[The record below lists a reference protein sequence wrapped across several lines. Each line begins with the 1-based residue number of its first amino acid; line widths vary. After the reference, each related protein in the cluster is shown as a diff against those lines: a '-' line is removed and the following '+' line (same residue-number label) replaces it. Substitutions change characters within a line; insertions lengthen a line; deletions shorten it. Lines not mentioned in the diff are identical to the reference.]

1 MNLAVNARDAM
12 TDGGTL
18 TIAAL
23 SDGQFATLSVIDDGV
38 GMDENTVARIYEP
51 FFTTK
56 PVGEGSGLG
65 LSTVHGIVG
74 QSGGTI
80 EVESA
85 PGAGTIFTIRLPLA
99 HPLPT
104 GPILPVARVPAT
116 LVD

>member
-1 MNLAVNARDAM
+1 
-12 TDGGTL
+12 
-18 TIAAL
+18 
-23 SDGQFATLSVIDDGV
+23 
-38 GMDENTVARIYEP
+38 MDEETVDRIYEP

-80 EVESA
+80 QVESA

-99 HPLPT
+99 HPVDSAPV
-104 GPILPVARVPAT
+104 LPVEQLAAT
-116 LVD
+116 LV

>member
-12 TDGGTL
+12 PHGGTL
-18 TIAAL
+18 TIGVL
-23 SDGQFATLSVIDDGV
+23 SDGESAILSVIDHGE
-38 GMDENTVARIYEP
+38 GMDAKTVARIYEP

-80 EVESA
+80 DVQTA
-85 PGAGTIFTIRLPLA
+85 PGEGTIFTIRLPLA
-99 HPLPT
+99 RPALLLP
-104 GPILPVARVPAT
+104 GPPVPAT